1 MQAQNNHHIH
11 ITYIS
16 HLVVVYIFIIVFSMR
31 PGEVRSTRR
40 TRLYPARQQS
50 PGNGDSGHGPCLFQ
64 YLNYR
69 VQVLIIS
76 MVSYAAFV
84 MLFRYMNF
92 QTRESRWKLA
102 IETWAMIT
110 FITIV
115 LMHTG
120 MAESPLLNLYLLVII
135 ACAITLG
142 KIMTLLEVL
151 LIACCYL
158 YLGYLSYPVGLFA
171 PETFTILVA
180 KFSPSLLVAY
190 VTSMLASDI
199 LHAKQHITLLSQ
211 TDDLTGLLNMGAFN
225 NIMEKEI
232 ARATRY
238 THPFTVVMIDVDG
251 LKFINDQYGHTTG
264 SRLIT
269 TIAQSI
275 KDSVR
280 TTDVLARYGGDEFVV
295 LMTHTS
301 TEHARM
307 AAERIRT
314 AIHNTSFDMKSNRIS
329 TTISVGIASFPD
341 GVADATEVLDKAD
354 IALYKS
360 KQSGRD
366 RGTYYDQDL
375 ETVPAYA

>member
-1 MQAQNNHHIH
+1 MQQFVNNQIMSAYDKEELKGFARSMAELQWLLLILVILYFFIPTRP
-11 ITYIS
+11 IT
-16 HLVVVYIFIIVFSMR
+16 
-31 PGEVRSTRR
+31 
-40 TRLYPARQQS
+40 
-50 PGNGDSGHGPCLFQ
+50 DSDS
-64 YLNYR
+64 
-69 VQVLIIS
+69 LIIS
-76 MVSYAAFV
+76 MVSYSVFV
-84 MLFRYMNF
+84 LLFRYMNF

-115 LMHTG
+115 LLHTG
-120 MAESPLLNLYLLVII
+120 MAESPLINLYLLVII

-142 KIMTLLEVL
+142 KIMTLLEVM

-158 YLGYLSYPVGLFA
+158 YMGYLSYSVGLFA
-171 PETFTILVA
+171 PETFTMLMA
-180 KFSPSLLVAY
+180 KFSPFLLVAY

-199 LHAKQHITLLSQ
+199 LHAKQRITLLSQ
-211 TDDLTGLLNMGAFN
+211 TDDLTGLLNMRAFN
-225 NIMEKEI
+225 NVLEKEI
-232 ARATRY
+232 ARVTRY
-238 THPFTVVMIDVDG
+238 AQPFTVIMIDVDG
-251 LKFINDQYGHTTG
+251 LKSVNDQYGHTTG

-307 AAERIRT
+307 AAERIRA
-314 AIHNTSFDMKSNRIS
+314 AIHNTAFDMKGNRIS
-329 TTISVGIASFPD
+329 TTVSIGIASFPES
-341 GVADATEVLDKAD
+341 VAEAAEVLDKAD

-366 RGTYYDQDL
+366 RVTYYDQEL
-375 ETVPAYA
+375 ESVPVYA

>member
-1 MQAQNNHHIH
+1 MPQFVSNQVTSTYDKEELKGFTRSMAELQWLLLILAILYFFIPTRP
-11 ITYIS
+11 IT
-16 HLVVVYIFIIVFSMR
+16 
-31 PGEVRSTRR
+31 
-40 TRLYPARQQS
+40 
-50 PGNGDSGHGPCLFQ
+50 DSDS
-64 YLNYR
+64 
-69 VQVLIIS
+69 LIIS

-120 MAESPLLNLYLLVII
+120 LAESPLLNLYLLVII

-142 KIMTLLEVL
+142 KIMTLLEVM

-158 YLGYLSYPVGLFA
+158 YLGYLSYSVGLFA
-171 PETFTILVA
+171 PETFTILMA
-180 KFSPSLLVAY
+180 KFSPFLLVAY

-199 LHAKQHITLLSQ
+199 QHAKQHITLLSN
-211 TDDLTGLLNMGAFN
+211 TDDLTGLLNMRAFN
-225 NIMEKEI
+225 NIMDKEV
-232 ARATRY
+232 ARVTRY

-251 LKFINDQYGHTTG
+251 LKSINDQYGHTTG

-329 TTISVGIASFPD
+329 TTVSVGIASFPD

-366 RGTYYDQDL
+366 RVTYYDQDL

>member
-1 MQAQNNHHIH
+1 MSQFVSNQVKSTYDREELKGFTRSMAELQWLLLFLAILYFFIPTRP
-11 ITYIS
+11 IT
-16 HLVVVYIFIIVFSMR
+16 
-31 PGEVRSTRR
+31 
-40 TRLYPARQQS
+40 
-50 PGNGDSGHGPCLFQ
+50 DSDS
-64 YLNYR
+64 
-69 VQVLIIS
+69 LIIS

-142 KIMTLLEVL
+142 RVMTLLEVL

-171 PETFTILVA
+171 PETFTLLMA
-180 KFSPSLLVAY
+180 KFSPFLLVAY
-190 VTSMLASDI
+190 VTSMLAADI
-199 LHAKQHITLLSQ
+199 QHAKQRITRLSQ
-211 TDDLTGLLNMGAFN
+211 TDDLTGLLNMRAFN

-238 THPFTVVMIDVDG
+238 THPFTVIMIDVDG
-251 LKFINDQYGHTTG
+251 LKSINDQYGHTTG

-280 TTDVLARYGGDEFVV
+280 TTDVLARYGGDEYVV

-329 TTISVGIASFPD
+329 TTVSVGIASFPD

-366 RGTYYDQDL
+366 RVTYYDQEL
-375 ETVPAYA
+375 ESVPAYA